1 MFDDQPEPVPQ
12 RTFRKSENSGVLE
25 SDLFYL
31 PSEEREDEEESSSS
45 ELNSQLKEQVTSPP
59 TPRSHALTPSQI
71 SSLSRSVSEKDLQ
84 IAKLESDIRVENER
98 VRNRSLSSAESDG
111 SGPSG
116 IAALRN
122 NIGHMGFDSDRVCPL
137 PDFFV

>member
-45 ELNSQLKEQVTSPP
+45 ELNSQLKEQVASPRSL
-59 TPRSHALTPSQI
+59 PRSHALSDQVSLPKCLRKG
-71 SSLSRSVSEKDLQ
+71 SSNHNVRERHSSRE
-84 IAKLESDIRVENER
+84 
-98 VRNRSLSSAESDG
+98 
-111 SGPSG
+111 
-116 IAALRN
+116 
-122 NIGHMGFDSDRVCPL
+122 
-137 PDFFV
+137 